1 MVAKMIKERLQ
12 VIKDQLKGIETD
24 IKARYRKL
32 VILIKAE
39 FILVKEKINQ
49 SIKKVK
55 NLLK

>member
-1 MVAKMIKERLQ
+1 MVVKMIKQRLQ

>member
-1 MVAKMIKERLQ
+1 MAVKMIKERLQ
-12 VIKDQLKGIETD
+12 VIKDQFKGIETD

-32 VILIKAE
+32 VILLKAE